1 MSGAIGGLEVLQRD
15 ITRLAVD
22 AIVNAANPALA
33 PGGGVCGAIHDAA
46 GPGLEQEC
54 AALGGCPTGDVRLT
68 GGHRLPARF
77 VVHAVGPVWSGG
89 GQGEDESLASCYRRA
104 IDVAVAAGARSIAF
118 PAVSTGIYGFPLER
132 ATRIAIAEAR
142 AGLRRHPG
150 LARLVLCCFSAG
162 DLAVY
167 LRIAAGADLDPSPP
181 GGRP

>member
-1 MSGAIGGLEVLQRD
+1 MGEPTGRLEVLQGD

-22 AIVNAANPALA
+22 AIVNAANRALA

-46 GPGLEQEC
+46 GPGLGREC

-77 VVHAVGPVWSGG
+77 VVHAVGPVWNG
-89 GQGEDESLASCYRRA
+89 GQGEDEALANCYRRA

-118 PAVSTGIYGFPLER
+118 PAISTGIYGFPLER
-132 ATRIAIAEAR
+132 ATRIAIAESR

-150 LARLVLCCFSAG
+150 LTRLVLCCFSAG
-162 DLAVY
+162 DRALYERLASE
-167 LRIAAGADLDPSPP
+167 DP
-181 GGRP
+181 G